1 MLSKKHSVTSFFLEI
16 RNVEEK
22 NVILLQ
28 CLSAYVGQLQYSSTS
43 KSNFRSSNFDTRTFE
58 CIMICTHF
66 PPGGMSMSQPRYL
79 KLCRVPSVLFKWQYE
94 MNQYSEISHECS
106 RPSWS

>member
-43 KSNFRSSNFDTRTFE
+43 KSNGRPTSTQELSN
-58 CIMICTHF
+58 
-66 PPGGMSMSQPRYL
+66 
-79 KLCRVPSVLFKWQYE
+79 VL
-94 MNQYSEISHECS
+94 
-106 RPSWS
+106 